1 MSQIH
6 LHNSSGSDLL
16 GAEIVHS
23 DSTPRV
29 TVKSELNVVVGAF
42 AITLWWFGYAI
53 TNLGVW
59 YFAHW
64 FRTSHKPEGLF
75 TNVD

>member
-23 DSTPRV
+23 DSTPCV

-42 AITLWWFGYAI
+42 AITL
-53 TNLGVW
+53 
-59 YFAHW
+59 
-64 FRTSHKPEGLF
+64 
-75 TNVD
+75 